1 MKFKAGD
8 KIRVYSGVTDKE
20 YITIVKYDRDSD
32 IEDIDGRI
40 WFLNYHLHYVE
51 TYTYKEDD
59 ICIFWNNN
67 NKSFRVAEF
76 KQVAHGKN
84 KKGLYKDKQG
94 NYFENCEPYI
104 LKTLDELINKGLK
117 WKEFN

>member
-1 MKFKAGD
+1 MKFKAD
-8 KIRVYSGVTDKE
+8 DIIRVYSEVNEKE
-20 YITIVKYDRDSD
+20 HITKVKFARELD

-40 WFLNYHLHYVE
+40 WFLNYHLHKIE
-51 TYTYKEDD
+51 LYKPELDD

-67 NKSFRVAEF
+67 SKSYRISKF

-84 KKGLYKDKQG
+84 REGLFKDIQG

-104 LKTLDELINKGLK
+104 AQTLDELIEKLK
-117 WKEFN
+117 D